1 MAMSP
6 PAPRS
11 YWSYGYRRI
20 VMLLVALVII
30 PSVLLSSVGVLLLVM
45 GDARLQLLMG
55 ILVLCFTGAVI
66 TGVVLVWVFV
76 RRDAKLSELQADF
89 VSKVSH
95 ELRTPLT
102 SIRMFTDTLALRRG
116 NVEVEDKCIE
126 ALTRESKRLQELID
140 RLLDWGR
147 MESGRR
153 LYEKRI
159 EDVGAIVSDAVL
171 AFEPLRER
179 GGVEL
184 KVHVAEGVPPCSCDR
199 GAIKDAA
206 LNLLS
211 NAYKYG
217 GTPPTISVDVGVAAD
232 GSSVRLSVTDN
243 GPGIEQGEHK
253 RIFEKFYRIDDSLSR
268 EREGSG
274 IGLAIVQHVMR
285 AHGGHVEVDSE
296 IGRGSTFTLVLPLE

>member
-1 MAMSP
+1 MPNPQPS
-6 PAPRS
+6 PRS

-30 PSVLLSSVGVLLLVM
+30 PSVLLSSVGALLLVL
-45 GDARLQLLMG
+45 GDARLQLLLG
-55 ILVLCFTGAVI
+55 ILVLCLTGAVV
-66 TGVVLVWVFV
+66 TGVVLIWVFV

-102 SIRMFTDTLALRRG
+102 SIRMFTETLALRRG
-116 NVEVEDKCIE
+116 NAEVEDRCIE

-153 LYEKRI
+153 LYEKKT
-159 EDVGAIVSDAVL
+159 EDVGAIIEEVVA
-171 AFEPLRER
+171 AFEPFRER
-179 GGVEL
+179 QGVEL
-184 KVHVAEGVPPCSCDR
+184 AVDVPAALPLASCDR
-199 GAIKDAA
+199 GAIKDAV
-206 LNLLS
+206 LNLVT

-217 GTPPTISVDVGVAAD
+217 GEQPKIAIAVA
-232 GSSVRLSVTDN
+232 SREKEVRIAVTDN
-243 GPGIEQGEHK
+243 GPGIEQSEHK
-253 RIFEKFYRIDDSLSR
+253 RIFEKFYRVDDRLSR

-274 IGLAIVQHVMR
+274 LGLAIVQHVMR
-285 AHGGHVEVDSE
+285 AHRGHVEVESE
-296 IGRGSTFTLVLPLE
+296 IGKGSTFTLVLPLA